1 MNIFDEHQDP
11 IMRYEGLYRFAFECE
26 RLEYTW
32 KEANAGRYD
41 AFIINN
47 FRSWHKLN
55 EFHIFAEKTYGAQ
68 AKHFMSA
75 LRQQKPSK
83 EWAQN

>member
-1 MNIFDEHQDP
+1 MDKFCSDSKI
-11 IMRYEGLYRFAFECE
+11 
-26 RLEYTW
+26 W
-32 KEANAGRYD
+32 
-41 AFIINN
+41 
-47 FRSWHKLN
+47 SWHKLN